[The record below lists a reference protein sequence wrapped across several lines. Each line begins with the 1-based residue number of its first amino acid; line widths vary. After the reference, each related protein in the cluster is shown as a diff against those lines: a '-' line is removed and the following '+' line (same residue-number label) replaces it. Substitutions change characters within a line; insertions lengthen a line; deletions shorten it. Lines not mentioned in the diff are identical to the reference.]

1 VRRSWALLGI
11 GIFLLGGAPLV
22 RAQATGSITFSAC
35 LPCHGPGAAGVPG
48 APPIPTLDGQDPGYL
63 AKQLREFKS
72 GKRRGDLMAPLI
84 GALKKGQIPA
94 LAAHFSGQTPARRT
108 VESPQ
113 LAARGKVLYEEG
125 NSASGVPG
133 CVGCHQANGVGTA
146 RYPRLAGQ
154 LPAYIVQQLMNFK
167 SSTRTND
174 RAGVMRSL
182 AGRLTDEEMKAV
194 AEYVAGLR

>member
-1 VRRSWALLGI
+1 MRRLWTLVGI
-11 GIFLLGGAPLV
+11 GMWLGGASLV
-22 RAQATGSITFSAC
+22 QAQAAGQITFAAC
-35 LPCHGPGAAGVPG
+35 LPCHGAGAAGVPG
-48 APPIPTLDGQDPGYL
+48 APPIPSLDGQDPGYL

-72 GKRRGDLMAPLI
+72 GKRRNDLMAPLI

-94 LAAHFSGQTPARRT
+94 LAAHFAGQPPARRA
-108 VESPQ
+108 VENSQ

-125 NSASGVPG
+125 NAATGVPG
-133 CVGCHQANGVGTA
+133 CIGCHQANAVGTN

-154 LPAYIVQQLMNFK
+154 LPTYVVQQLMNFK
-167 SSTRTND
+167 SAARSND

-182 AGRLTDEEMKAV
+182 AGRLTDEEMRAV